1 MHYLL
6 AYWLIS
12 NAQIIAT
19 PAPMEF
25 NDKQACEAALQ
36 AITDDWQGTNLQ
48 FRRVLGRC
56 HAAETPTVTLQPNQV
71 CISPTPAADGSAVF
85 VLCKP

>member
-1 MHYLL
+1 MKFLL

-12 NAQIIAT
+12 NAQIVAT

-25 NDKQACEAALQ
+25 NDEPACKAALQ

-56 HAAETPTVTLQPNQV
+56 HAKSSEKPPICTNAIGIPCQVFPNLQTVQP
-71 CISPTPAADGSAVF
+71 
-85 VLCKP
+85 